1 MTYLSRRI
9 LLLAIILIIT
19 ILPIGCGGNAPTELP
34 PPTVQSV
41 APLVPTNTIVVVPTD
56 TPTSTPVPEQPAQV
70 PTPTT
75 IIVIEPTPEPPPE
88 PTPAPTKAIQQPST
102 DEITS
107 DSNSITDNAPA
118 IQQDLSTSMSAAL
131 APLGDKLIYLIHFDS
146 KTKSWSVYDPTGA
159 FVLEDLEPIL
169 MGTMPTSV
177 SSITEI
183 ATNQPAYVKISDGA
197 AFMGRALTE
206 GYNLIV
212 WKP

>member
-9 LLLAIILIIT
+9 LLLGIILVIT

-41 APLVPTNTIVVVPTD
+41 ASPVPTNTIVVAPTD
-56 TPTSTPVPEQPAQV
+56 APTSTPVPEQPTQV

-75 IIVIEPTPEPPPE
+75 IIVIEPTPEP
-88 PTPAPTKAIQQPST
+88 TPAATEAIQQPST
-102 DEITS
+102 DEIPS

-118 IQQDLSTSMSAAL
+118 IQQDLSTSMSTAL

-159 FVLEDLEPIL
+159 FVLKDLEPIL